1 MWRWSK
7 DRPPAAHM
15 GRPGAVPLFP
25 ESPERDF
32 SILEKQEKRRFF
44 VLLFAACPKPPQKK
58 SPRAFLRYFLRRAK
72 SNQKHAEG
80 FGPLDSG
87 ERFKIPSVGIIYW
100 VASCV
105 PIRKSLRKIT
115 VLCNIARSI
124 LNRCEGVIL
133 LRKDFQFFIK
143 RQALIWVDSS
153 LCVSWKGGVW

>member
-1 MWRWSK
+1 
-7 DRPPAAHM
+7 M

-80 FGPLDSG
+80 LCPLDSRG
-87 ERFKIPSVGIIYW
+87 
-100 VASCV
+100 
-105 PIRKSLRKIT
+105 T
-115 VLCNIARSI
+115 VQNSDRGSYL
-124 LNRCEGVIL
+124 LNRKLCAYQKIFAENHRFV
-133 LRKDFQFFIK
+133 QY
-143 RQALIWVDSS
+143 SS
-153 LCVSWKGGVW
+153 EYFEPVRGGYFTTQGFSIFYKKAGSDLGGQ